1 MSSDMI
7 LVGNLTKDPEL
18 RFAASGKPHAHF
30 SVAVNKGSEDKG
42 NKTSHFFDVVCF
54 GDFAENMAE
63 LPKGTRVILSGYLEQ
78 KTWDDKDTGKKRSK
92 LELIANDGGP
102 SVRFQ
107 AVTSK
112 GAASDKPAAQK
123 QPDMVQD
130 TLKMN
135 NEEPF

>member
-42 NKTSHFFDVVCF
+42 NKTS
-54 GDFAENMAE
+54 
-63 LPKGTRVILSGYLEQ
+63 LQQS
-78 KTWDDKDTGKKRSK
+78 TWDDKDTGKKRSK
-92 LELIANDGGP
+92 LELVANDGGP